1 MFGLFKKVPKK
12 DVKEIDSISN
22 KHRIIDIR
30 TKKELTQYGKVKG
43 IRHIPMDE
51 LLANPEKYLMKDEN
65 HEYYIMCQ
73 TGNRSKKTVKALNE
87 QGFNTVNLR
96 GGYFYYSRF

>member
-1 MFGLFKKVPKK
+1 MFGLFKKVPSK
-12 DVKEIDSISN
+12 DVKEIDNIKN

-30 TKKELTQYGKVKG
+30 SKNELSRYGKIKS
-43 IRHIPMDE
+43 IRHVEMKE
-51 LLANPEKYLMKDEN
+51 LLANPDKYLMKDEN

-73 TGNRSKKTVKALNE
+73 TGGRSKKTVKTLNE
-87 QGFNTVNLR
+87 QGYTTVNLK